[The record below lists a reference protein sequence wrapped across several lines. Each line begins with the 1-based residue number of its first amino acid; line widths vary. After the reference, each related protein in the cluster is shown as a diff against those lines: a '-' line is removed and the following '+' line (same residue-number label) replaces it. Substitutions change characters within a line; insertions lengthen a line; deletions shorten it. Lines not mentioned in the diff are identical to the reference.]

1 MGSACCVAV
10 KDRTLPNRTSSEAPH
25 RSGGYSPSW
34 SFHWDNRR
42 RVAGEVENLHNRY
55 SRGRSGNV
63 GLEIKGRMDVDT
75 EDISDGESPME
86 SFRTPAWQKSPV
98 HEGAAGNLTTPASG
112 KPFDIQTITFCSNM
126 FLVKDLTEA
135 SAVADPS
142 ASKLSFSVPST
153 SFFPVPKSDILSTP
167 SHPLPTNSTPSR
179 RARRSPGHQLLR
191 EVPDSRIWGLKS
203 PNNNSISEGRQ
214 SFVLSTCSNDLTL
227 GSQGGS
233 SDGWSM
239 RTFSELVASSQRER
253 WSFDSESL
261 GSSRGKITRS
271 DSQPLSSPS
280 VDLQTCWVCSK
291 LLTERSSWGANELSV
306 VAVLVCGHVYHAE
319 CLENMT
325 SQNDRYDPPCP
336 ICVGGGKQAL
346 KISGKASRGEADLK
360 LRFNRISRNRVMDSD
375 VDGDSAVSN
384 QRRREGK
391 APKIGGPDSSR
402 RSSFAGP
409 FLRRHFSL
417 GLKSTRSLSVSE
429 SSSRRKGFWARY
441 RKE

>member
-1 MGSACCVAV
+1 MGSACCVAI
-10 KDRTLPNRTSSEAPH
+10 KERSAPNRTSSDH
-25 RSGGYSPSW
+25 RNGGYSPSW

-42 RVAGEVENLHNRY
+42 RVAGEVGSIHSQY
-55 SRGRSGNV
+55 SHGHSGNLC
-63 GLEIKGRMDVDT
+63 LEIKGRMDVSR
-75 EDISDGESPME
+75 EDISDGGSPLESLQ
-86 SFRTPAWQKSPV
+86 SPAWQKSPA
-98 HEGAAGNLTTPASG
+98 HEGAIGDLATPASERSLG
-112 KPFDIQTITFCSNM
+112 SSFSTE
-126 FLVKDLTEA
+126 VKDITETPT
-135 SAVADPS
+135 VADPS
-142 ASKLSFSVPST
+142 SSKLAFSIPST
-153 SFFPVPKSDILSTP
+153 PFFTVPKSEISCTSRNPPPST
-167 SHPLPTNSTPSR
+167 STPSR

-203 PNNNSISEGRQ
+203 PNNNSLSEGRQ

-227 GSQGGS
+227 GSHGGS

-261 GSSRGKITRS
+261 GSSRGKLARS

-280 VDLQTCWVCSK
+280 IDLRACGVCSK
-291 LLTERSSWGANELSV
+291 LLAGRSSWGSTELSV
-306 VAVLVCGHVYHAE
+306 VAVLICGHAFHAE
-319 CLENMT
+319 CLESMT

-336 ICVGGGKQAL
+336 ICIGGGKHVV
-346 KISGKASRGEADLK
+346 KISGKASREADLK

-375 VDGDSAVSN
+375 VDGDSMVSN

-391 APKIGGPDSSR
+391 APKLTGPYSSR

-417 GLKSTRSLSVSE
+417 GMKLTRSLEISE
-429 SSSRRKGFWARY
+429 SSSSRRKGFWARY
-441 RKE
+441 RK